1 MFSSLHVKNFILIDD
16 LTINFKDKMTA
27 LTGETGAGK
36 SLILDATKLL
46 LGSRV
51 KTPVVR
57 TNADKAII
65 EGVFEKYNDEVKN
78 LLIEY
83 GIDDVEELII
93 KREIHSSGKSVARI
107 NGTLVTL
114 SQLET
119 LGNFLL
125 DIHTQNDTKRLF
137 DSRNY
142 FDFIDDLSVK
152 SELAVYKELRK
163 KYLDAYKKHQDI
175 LEQIKNDTKQYEFNK
190 FQYNELKNANLVV
203 GEIEDIENELSY
215 LNNFENISNLLNQI
229 KSRLKHDNILDG
241 IYDLTNDLNK
251 MAEYDEKYSNYIE
264 KLDSIYYEL
273 EDLGHNVTSDLNGL
287 EYDEEKLNDLNE
299 RVVYLNSLKKKYHLS
314 IEELIEYQT
323 KLEKQIALVDNYDE
337 YLEESK
343 DELLKTFNL
352 LKEKALAISSLRKS
366 NAVKLTKDIIES
378 LNDMLLN
385 NVRFEIEFKT
395 NNIFNE
401 FDYQIFKPNG
411 IDTIDFK
418 ISFNKG
424 QKIESLK
431 DVASGGEM
439 SRIMLALK
447 VHLIK
452 NLNLSTIIFDE
463 IDTGISR
470 NAAYSVALK
479 LNELSNNCQVIE
491 ITHLPIV
498 ASFADQH
505 LFISKTVVDDLTK
518 VEVEELSYEKR
529 VNEIATM
536 LSPTSANTDNVISLA
551 KEMLE
556 NINK

>member
-46 LGSRV
+46 LGARV

-78 LLIEY
+78 LLVEY

-93 KREIHSSGKSVARI
+93 KREIHSTGKSVARV

-142 FDFIDDLSVK
+142 FDFIDDLSIK
-152 SELAVYKELRK
+152 SELIVYKELRK

-190 FQYNELKNANLVV
+190 FQYNELKNANLVI
-203 GEIEDIENELSY
+203 GEIEEIENELSY
-215 LNNFENISNLLNQI
+215 LNNFENISNILNQI
-229 KSRLKHDNILDG
+229 KSRLKNDNILDG

-251 MAEYDEKYSNYIE
+251 ISEFDEKYNSYIE

-273 EDLGHNVTSDLNGL
+273 EDLGHNVTSDLNNL

-314 IEELIEYQT
+314 IEELIEYQQ
-323 KLEKQIALVDNYDE
+323 KLEKQIALVENYDE
-337 YLEESK
+337 YLEDSK
-343 DELLKTFNL
+343 KELLNTFNL
-352 LKEKALAISSLRKS
+352 LKEKSISISNLRKS
-366 NAVKLTKDIIES
+366 NAVKLTENIIDS

-395 NNIFNE
+395 NTIFNE

-411 IDTIDFK
+411 IDTVDFK

-505 LFISKTVVDDLTK
+505 LFISKKVVDDLTK
-518 VEVEELSYEKR
+518 VEVEELTYEKR
-529 VNEIATM
+529 VNELATM
-536 LSPTSANTDNVISLA
+536 LSPTSANTDNVIILA

>member
-46 LGSRV
+46 LGARV

-78 LLIEY
+78 LLVEY

-93 KREIHSSGKSVARI
+93 KREIHSTGKSVARV

-142 FDFIDDLSVK
+142 FDFIDDLSIK
-152 SELAVYKELRK
+152 SELIVYKELRK

-190 FQYNELKNANLVV
+190 FQYNELKNANLVI
-203 GEIEDIENELSY
+203 GEIEEIENELSY
-215 LNNFENISNLLNQI
+215 LNNFENISNILNQI
-229 KSRLKHDNILDG
+229 KSRLKNDNILDG

-251 MAEYDEKYSNYIE
+251 ISEFDEKYNSYIE

-273 EDLGHNVTSDLNGL
+273 EDVGHNVTSDLNNL

-314 IEELIEYQT
+314 IEELIEYQQ
-323 KLEKQIALVDNYDE
+323 KLEKQIALVENYDE
-337 YLEESK
+337 YLEDSK
-343 DELLKTFNL
+343 KELLNTFNL
-352 LKEKALAISSLRKS
+352 LKEKSISISNLRKS
-366 NAVKLTKDIIES
+366 NAVKLTENIIDS

-395 NNIFNE
+395 NTIFNE

-411 IDTIDFK
+411 IDTVDFK

-505 LFISKTVVDDLTK
+505 LFISKKVVDDLTK
-518 VEVEELSYEKR
+518 VEVEELTYEKR
-529 VNEIATM
+529 VNELATM
-536 LSPTSANTDNVISLA
+536 LSPTSANTDNVIILA

>member
-343 DELLKTFNL
+343 VELLKTFNL

>member
-16 LTINFKDKMTA
+16 LTINFKDKMTV

-51 KTPVVR
+51 KTSVVR
-57 TNADKAII
+57 TNTDKAII

-93 KREIHSSGKSVARI
+93 KREIHSNGKSVARV

-142 FDFIDDLSVK
+142 FDFIDDLSIK
-152 SELAVYKELRK
+152 AELTVYKELRK
-163 KYLDAYKKHQDI
+163 KYLDAYKKHQEI
-175 LEQIKNDTKQYEFNK
+175 LDQIKNDTKQYEFNK
-190 FQYNELKNANLVV
+190 FQYNELKNANLVI
-203 GEIEDIENELSY
+203 GEIEEIENELSY

-251 MAEYDEKYSNYIE
+251 IAEYDEKYSSYIE
-264 KLDSIYYEL
+264 KLDNIYYEL
-273 EDLGHNVTSDLNGL
+273 EDLGHNVTSEINNL

-299 RVVYLNSLKKKYHLS
+299 RVVYLNSLKKKYRLS
-314 IEELIEYQT
+314 IEELIEYQE
-323 KLEKQIALVDNYDE
+323 KLEKQIALVENYDE
-337 YLEESK
+337 YLENSK
-343 DELLKTFNL
+343 LDLINTFNL
-352 LKEKALAISSLRKS
+352 LKEKALQISNLRKN
-366 NAVKLTKDIIES
+366 NAVKLTKDIIDS

-479 LNELSNNCQVIE
+479 LNELSNNCQIIE

-505 LFISKTVVDDLTK
+505 LFISKKVVDDLTI
-518 VEVEELSYEKR
+518 VEVEELTYEQR
-529 VNEIATM
+529 VNELATM
-536 LSPTSANTDNVISLA
+536 LSPTLANTDNVISLA

-556 NINK
+556 NVNK

>member
-203 GEIEDIENELSY
+203 GEIEEIENELSY

-314 IEELIEYQT
+314 IEELIEYQL

-343 DELLKTFNL
+343 IELLNTFNL
-352 LKEKALAISSLRKS
+352 LKEKALAISNLRKS

>member
-163 KYLDAYKKHQDI
+163 KYLDAYKKNQDI

-203 GEIEDIENELSY
+203 GEIEEIQNELSY

-299 RVVYLNSLKKKYHLS
+299 RVVYLNTLKKKYHLS
-314 IEELIEYQT
+314 IEELIEYQV

-343 DELLKTFNL
+343 IELLNTFNL

-378 LNDMLLN
+378 LNDMMLN

>member
-203 GEIEDIENELSY
+203 GEIEEIENELSY

-314 IEELIEYQT
+314 IEELIEYQV

-343 DELLKTFNL
+343 IELLNTFNL
-352 LKEKALAISSLRKS
+352 LKEKALAISNLRKS

>member
-93 KREIHSSGKSVARI
+93 KREIHSSGKSVARV

-152 SELAVYKELRK
+152 SELITYKDLRK

-203 GEIEDIENELSY
+203 GEIEEIENELSY
-215 LNNFENISNLLNQI
+215 LNNFENISNLLSQI

-251 MAEYDEKYSNYIE
+251 MAEYDEKYSSYIE

-273 EDLGHNVTSDLNGL
+273 EDLGHNVTSDLNNL

-314 IEELIEYQT
+314 IEELIEYQA

-337 YLEESK
+337 YLHDSK
-343 DELLKTFNL
+343 IELLNTFNL
-352 LKEKALAISSLRKS
+352 LKEKALAISNLRKT

-395 NNIFNE
+395 NNIFN
-401 FDYQIFKPNG
+401 
-411 IDTIDFK
+411 
-418 ISFNKG
+418 
-424 QKIESLK
+424 
-431 DVASGGEM
+431 
-439 SRIMLALK
+439 
-447 VHLIK
+447 
-452 NLNLSTIIFDE
+452 
-463 IDTGISR
+463 
-470 NAAYSVALK
+470 
-479 LNELSNNCQVIE
+479 
-491 ITHLPIV
+491 
-498 ASFADQH
+498 
-505 LFISKTVVDDLTK
+505 
-518 VEVEELSYEKR
+518 
-529 VNEIATM
+529 
-536 LSPTSANTDNVISLA
+536 
-551 KEMLE
+551 
-556 NINK
+556 

>member
-203 GEIEDIENELSY
+203 GEIEEIENELSY

>member
-203 GEIEDIENELSY
+203 GEIEEIENELSY

-314 IEELIEYQT
+314 IEELIEYQV

-343 DELLKTFNL
+343 IELLNTFNL
-352 LKEKALAISSLRKS
+352 LKEKALAISNLRKS

-385 NVRFEIEFKT
+385 NVRFEIVFKT

>member
-203 GEIEDIENELSY
+203 GEIEEIENELSY

-314 IEELIEYQT
+314 IEELIEYQV

-343 DELLKTFNL
+343 IELINTFNL
-352 LKEKALAISSLRKS
+352 LKEKALAISNLRKS